1 MALTFATATLVFA
14 ILLTIAY
21 LLGLLLSGKTEK
33 KEAKLSGAPAGL
45 LTFSLYS
52 LSIAGL
58 ILTLATDFRETLPYF
73 ALLAL
78 VLLLNI
84 LSLAKGGR
92 RCVLAS
98 LVLWH
103 LTLLLGKIPEV
114 DVRVGEVTGM
124 VREMSL
130 NDHWSFEWAHNPSY
144 NPLPTIAFIQAT
156 LSRVTSVP
164 WYSYRLGT
172 ALFIAWA
179 LAYDL
184 ALYTLALRVFKD
196 ERAALLT
203 IPLLAVTPE
212 TAIHQHPYQWSGN
225 GLVILATSTLF
236 KPEKRRE
243 DLALLALLYAG
254 ALLAHATGLAFLVMT
269 LCIPL
274 CSALSKIAT
283 RLKVTVTNEKMR
295 LSTMLV
301 AALLIVTL
309 YRSVYTAG
317 YAGYVMP
324 SILSVYQ
331 GFIDLLRRFF
341 LPTEEIGEVQ
351 HIPLYERAGVPPI
364 QGYVWTYSLALASAY
379 MLHSFIRRRVD
390 FYAFTLYLPA
400 ILISAVVFLGYGL
413 LHVKGLYWLNR
424 TTYVFIPFSI
434 PIAAKVLTEIIGKV
448 NEHRFLSKAFLITL
462 LGLFLITGP
471 IAAQDPNI
479 SPIQYAKMR
488 QSEIVPINLGDV
500 VEATFI
506 IRASERSTQ
515 ATYYVYSYVTYK
527 TGAYRLSANPEEKA
541 IGIWYPVL
549 TTRLKSA
556 VELCSFLNK
565 LQPPN
570 MEVSTLSEQ
579 RSADLYMN
587 LVYNSLRN
595 LVYMR

>member
-1 MALTFATATLVFA
+1 VALTFAMATLVFA
-14 ILLTIAY
+14 ILLTVAY
-21 LLGLLLSGKTEK
+21 LLGLLLGGKTER

-52 LSIAGL
+52 LSVAGL
-58 ILTLATDFRETLPYF
+58 ILTLATDFRETPPYF

-84 LSLAKGGR
+84 LSLAKGSR

-114 DVRVGEVTGM
+114 DAGIGEGTGM

-156 LSRVTSVP
+156 LSRMTSVP

-203 IPLLAVTPE
+203 IPLLAITPE

-225 GLVILATSTLF
+225 GLVILATSMLF
-236 KPEKRRE
+236 KPGKRRE

-274 CSALSKIAT
+274 CSALSKIVT

-295 LSTMLV
+295 LSTALV

-317 YAGYVMP
+317 YAGYVVP
-324 SILSVYQ
+324 NILSIYQ
-331 GFIDLLRRFF
+331 GFIDLWRRFF
-341 LPTEEIGEVQ
+341 LPTEEIGEAQ

-364 QGYVWTYSLALASAY
+364 QGYVWAYSLALATAY

-390 FYAFTLYLPA
+390 FYAFTLYLPT

-413 LHVKGLYWLNR
+413 LHVRELYWLNR

-434 PIAAKVLTEIIGKV
+434 PIAAKVLTEIIEKMKKGG
-448 NEHRFLSKAFLITL
+448 FLSKVFSITL
-462 LGLFLITGP
+462 LGLFLMTGP
-471 IAAQDPNI
+471 VAAQDPNI
-479 SPIQYAKMR
+479 SPIQYAR
-488 QSEIVPINLGDV
+488 IREVPQLEIDSTLLLKASIIAGIARSANVDV
-500 VEATFI
+500 LWVHSRDTFVEKI
-506 IRASERSTQ
+506 
-515 ATYYVYSYVTYK
+515 VY
-527 TGAYRLSANPEEKA
+527 TGAGLKTEYYYSNALIKA
-541 IGIWYPVL
+541 I
-549 TTRLKSA
+549 
-556 VELCSFLNK
+556 ELYIFINRMKIPK
-565 LQPPN
+565 LEALIEN
-570 MEVSTLSEQ
+570 IHRADKVIDMGEKEYVS
-579 RSADLYMN
+579 
-587 LVYNSLRN
+587 V
-595 LVYMR
+595 